1 MKRFNAPLIVSAFL
15 AGLSVAFLINTA
27 SAALQY
33 VTFPN
38 GSSLRENGTTLEF
51 KNGSAG
57 SWAAVGSGS
66 SGVSTWQKV
75 STLTLSSA
83 SPSVDITVPS
93 GYSKLMLYGQNLMGA
108 YGSINF
114 RFNSDSGSNYDWSTT
129 SGTIHNMGNATN
141 VIALM
146 PYSSNSGSSSDD
158 FKLEMN
164 NDAGL
169 VKSGFMY
176 LNETSKP
183 GTFGGFGWKNTSS
196 AISTIT
202 VYNSS
207 AANFSSG
214 AVFTLYGISSSAPV
228 AATSTTIT
236 AGNISYGQFGSNV
249 GGGNFSFP
257 ASVGI
262 GKANPSAALDVNG
275 TVTASNFVGPLNA
288 SNVAAGTFPSGDFAF
303 PSGGLM
309 ILGSSGSSPA
319 GVNGGMYYNTAS
331 TSIMAYV
338 NGAWKSLSL
347 AAGAS
352 GFAKLYSRAGNFS
365 FQAPYT
371 GTYRI
376 VCVGAGGG
384 GGGGAAGASVGAGG
398 GGGSGGFYRKTMSL
412 NAGGYSVVI
421 GAGGAGGAG
430 GTYATN
436 ANGTAGTSSSFNG
449 VSCGGGGGGLKGT
462 SGNGGG
468 GGGVGSSPNGA
479 GGGGGAGYTG
489 GGGTGGNS
497 GNGLAGGAS
506 NASRGGGGA
515 SYLYVGGAATTNGG
529 YGGGGRGPSLM
540 DYGGGGGGGP
550 GGAYVDTQV
559 GEPGGGGGGY
569 GGQGGVGMQGSA
581 PVTMGAGGGGG
592 YGSYNDTG
600 VRADTN
606 GGWGDGGTGFG
617 GGGPGGRSGTTAYNG
632 AVGSAG
638 AVIIYYN
645 IDPGG
650 NWDVGDSAY

>member
-1 MKRFNAPLIVSAFL
+1 MKLNRIPLLVSAFI

-164 NDAGL
+164 NDAGS

-214 AVFTLYGISSSAPV
+214 AVFTLYGVSQDTVTNPSAAV
-228 AATSTTIT
+228 AA
-236 AGNISYGQFGSNV
+236 GNVYTGQFGSNT

-262 GKANPSAALDVNG
+262 GKTNPSTALDVNG
-275 TVTASNFVGPLNA
+275 TVTASALSGSIAV
-288 SNVAAGTFPSGDFAF
+288 SNIMPGQFGAGNFAF
-303 PSGGLM
+303 PSGNLM
-309 ILGSSGSSPA
+309 VLGSSATDPVGQP
-319 GVNGGMYYNTAS
+319 GGMYYNTAS
-331 TSIMAYV
+331 NKIRSFI
-338 NGAWKSLSL
+338 NGAWVDI
-347 AAGAS
+347 
-352 GFAKLYSRAGNFS
+352 GFN
-365 FQAPYT
+365 P
-371 GTYRI
+371 
-376 VCVGAGGG
+376 
-384 GGGGAAGASVGAGG
+384 
-398 GGGSGGFYRKTMSL
+398 
-412 NAGGYSVVI
+412 
-421 GAGGAGGAG
+421 
-430 GTYATN
+430 
-436 ANGTAGTSSSFNG
+436 
-449 VSCGGGGGGLKGT
+449 
-462 SGNGGG
+462 
-468 GGGVGSSPNGA
+468 
-479 GGGGGAGYTG
+479 
-489 GGGTGGNS
+489 
-497 GNGLAGGAS
+497 
-506 NASRGGGGA
+506 
-515 SYLYVGGAATTNGG
+515 
-529 YGGGGRGPSLM
+529 
-540 DYGGGGGGGP
+540 
-550 GGAYVDTQV
+550 
-559 GEPGGGGGGY
+559 
-569 GGQGGVGMQGSA
+569 
-581 PVTMGAGGGGG
+581 
-592 YGSYNDTG
+592 
-600 VRADTN
+600 
-606 GGWGDGGTGFG
+606 
-617 GGGPGGRSGTTAYNG
+617 
-632 AVGSAG
+632 
-638 AVIIYYN
+638 
-645 IDPGG
+645 
-650 NWDVGDSAY
+650 